1 MNVPFGQEELVVSSV
16 EIETQ
21 SVKVNINKS
30 QIDLP
35 IEAKPKNIR
44 LNEGVSA
51 KKSIAEMM
59 RVILLTHTFQ

>member
-30 QIDLP
+30 QIDLL
-35 IEAKPKNIR
+35 IEVKPKNMQ